1 MKVRPSTLLIYAVI
15 LAVVAFMARTELS
28 LIVPAI
34 PNFILG
40 LYFTIRRRLYMVIVA
55 FALAVWALF
64 LNALFFVNYGEPVL
78 ALGPIVVR
86 ENALR
91 ATMIVAFRLMTLVG
105 PAMVFI
111 SNVEPRELIKS
122 LERDLGLPKG
132 LAFALSLAVR
142 LIPLMN
148 RDYEEIMHVR
158 RERGFRRIP
167 LTPNDIKT
175 LLTPLVAVGI
185 DRAYWIGIAAEL
197 RGFSLRK
204 RVFKPGFKLIDYT
217 VMALAVVQLVI
228 VVFITPLLS

>member
-1 MKVRPSTLLIYAVI
+1 MKIRPSTLLIYAVI

-28 LIVPAI
+28 LVVPAI
-34 PNFILG
+34 PNFVAGI
-40 LYFTIRRRLYMVIVA
+40 YFTLRRRLYIVIAA
-55 FALAVWALF
+55 FVLAVWALF
-64 LNALFFVNYGEPVL
+64 LNALFFVNYGEPILV
-78 ALGPIVVR
+78 LGPLVIR
-86 ENALR
+86 ENAVK

-105 PAMVFI
+105 PAMIFV

-132 LAFALSLAVR
+132 LAFSLSLAVR

-148 RDYEEIMHVR
+148 RDYNEIMNIR
-158 RERGFRRIP
+158 KERGFRRIP
-167 LTPNDIKT
+167 ITPSDIKA
-175 LLTPLVAVGI
+175 LLVPLVAVGI

-204 RVFKPGFKLIDYT
+204 RVFKPGFKLVDYIII
-217 VMALAVVQLVI
+217 ALAIVQLVI